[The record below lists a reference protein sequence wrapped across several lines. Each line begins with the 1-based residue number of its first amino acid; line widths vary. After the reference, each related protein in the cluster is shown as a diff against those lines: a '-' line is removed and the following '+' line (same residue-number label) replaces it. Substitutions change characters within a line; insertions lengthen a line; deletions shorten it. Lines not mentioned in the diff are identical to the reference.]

1 MPDFGFHPTVMV
13 PQEHINWLTE
23 LPKDVLSARK
33 AQVFSFQGLIFL
45 LF

>member
-13 PQEHINWLTE
+13 PQEHISWLTE

-33 AQVFSFQGLIFL
+33 AQVFPFQVSIFL
-45 LF
+45 SY